1 MSDDETTLLNG
12 DDKLNQ
18 LITLVLEIKNELVDL
33 KVNQKELA
41 DIVDRRL
48 KDTRPIWESILTK
61 VEAIESGFDNLKLEL
76 KQELALGFR
85 RLEKRMDLVHKDY
98 EALRLDNAL
107 LEERLEQLESN
118 NNGENL

>member
-18 LITLVLEIKNELVDL
+18 LITHVLEIKNELVDW
-33 KVNQKELA
+33 KVNHKELA

-48 KDTRPIWESILTK
+48 KDTRPIWESILTR
-61 VEAIESGFDNLKLEL
+61 VEVIESGFDNSKLEL

-98 EALRLDNAL
+98 EVLRLDNAL

>member
-48 KDTRPIWESILTK
+48 KDTRPIWESILTR